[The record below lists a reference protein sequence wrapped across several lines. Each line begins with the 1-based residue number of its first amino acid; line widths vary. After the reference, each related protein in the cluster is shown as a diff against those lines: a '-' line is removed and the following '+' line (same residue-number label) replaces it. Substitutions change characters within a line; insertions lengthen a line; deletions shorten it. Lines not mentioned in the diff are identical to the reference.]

1 MGSDA
6 WMPCAAIALQQLV
19 ILRAFHR
26 LTALHQHRP
35 HWRTVY
41 WAIVRP
47 RWNIFD
53 FSDCGLDGIGNF
65 VFRWRVFQYAGLFA
79 IAGFFIALE
88 MTRFTYS

>member
-19 ILRAFHR
+19 ILRACHR
-26 LTALHQHRP
+26 FTALHQHTP

-53 FSDCGLDGIGNF
+53 FSDCRPEGIGNF
-65 VFRWRVFQYAGLFA
+65 VFQWRVIQYVGLFA

-88 MTRFTYS
+88 MTRFTSS